1 MIKWVSND
9 DLDFTYEFSKMNS
22 YHVTLVSGR
31 KSWGT
36 ISSIKRIDSIQDV

>member
-9 DLDFTYEFSKMNS
+9 DLDFTREFPKMDS
-22 YHVTLVSGR
+22 YCVIVVSGR

-36 ISSIKRIDSIQDV
+36 ISGIEHFDCIRDV